1 MREDVTMS
9 SNIPNSAKKVCAIAA
24 GTLFSVLAS
33 SSFATEKGTEASA
46 LSKLVQDSK
55 TQINFRYRYE
65 GVDQTGFGEDA
76 NANTLRSRLSWTSG
90 SVNNFSAKLEF
101 DDVRAI
107 GNDNFNSTAN
117 GNARYPVV
125 ADPEGTELNQ
135 AFIKYKNGGLT
146 ATLGRQRINL
156 DDQRFVGGVGWRQN
170 EQTYDALRFNY
181 KTSVYSL
188 DYSYVDNVNRIFGPN
203 GSKANLKGD
212 SHLINA
218 RLNLAEGHSLS
229 AFNYLLDFNTAAAA
243 SSNTMGLRYVG
254 QYKPLKIVASYARQS
269 DAGDNPVHYD
279 ADYWLLDLSGK
290 ISSFSWRLGQETLG
304 SDDGAKAFN
313 TPLATLHKFQ
323 GFSDKFLG
331 TPANGIE
338 DRYIGFGTKI
348 SGLALKLSYHD
359 FISAEGN
366 NDLGTEWNASAAF
379 TLNKNFKALL
389 KYADYRA
396 DQYASDTQKIW
407 LQLVYSL

>member
-1 MREDVTMS
+1 MS
-9 SNIPNSAKKVCAIAA
+9 NNTPNSAKKICGIAA
-24 GTLFSVLAS
+24 GTIFSVLAS
-33 SSFATEKGTEASA
+33 SSFATEAGAEASA
-46 LSKLVQDSK
+46 LSKLVQNSK

-65 GVDQTGFGEDA
+65 GVDQDSLAEDA

-90 SVNNFSAKLEF
+90 TINSFSAKLEF
-101 DDVRAI
+101 DDVRSI
-107 GNDNFNSTAN
+107 GNDNYNSTAN
-117 GNARYPVV
+117 GNGSYPVV

-135 AFIKYKNGGLT
+135 AFIKYKNGGLS

-188 DYSYVDNVNRIFGPN
+188 DYSYVDNVNRIFGPD

-212 SHLINA
+212 SHLLNA

-229 AFNYLLDFNTAAAA
+229 AFNYLLDFNTAATA
-243 SSNTMGLRYVG
+243 SSNTMGVRYVG
-254 QYKPLKIVASYARQS
+254 QYKPLKVIASYARQS

-290 ISSFSWRLGQETLG
+290 IKSFSWRLGQETLG

-331 TPANGIE
+331 TPANGVE

-359 FISAEGN
+359 FASAEGSD
-366 NDLGTEWNASAAF
+366 DLGTEWNASAAYK
-379 TLNKNFKALL
+379 LNKNFKALL
-389 KYADYRA
+389 KYADYSA
-396 DQYASDTQKIW
+396 DQYASDTQKLW